1 MQYCLQNLDRHRFG
15 DVSPK
20 AVEGD
25 YARQGL
31 HKHAYGYAYLALLSH
46 AFHMHTR
53 LAERLG
59 QHAQTQKQTVLIK
72 AVSALL
78 KCDLESKQLEPHH
91 NVLSLIYWLA
101 QRPLDSP
108 WMPDS
113 EDDTDTNSG
122 MHSDQ
127 VMQPPRCIVL
137 VNTRCVIIQP
147 EHLCVS
153 RAWRKPHAAVLCCL
167 QLASECICSSMKFAC
182 CGRSSG
188 VA

>member
-1 MQYCLQNLDRHRFG
+1 MALQYCLQNLDRHRFG

-31 HKHAYGYAYLALLSH
+31 HKPAYGYAYLALLSH

-59 QHAQTQKQTVLIK
+59 QHAQIQKQTVLIK

-113 EDDTDTNSG
+113 EDDTETNSG
-122 MHSDQ
+122 TTLYAFRLRYKT
-127 VMQPPRCIVL
+127 VCIQ
-137 VNTRCVIIQP
+137 IK
-147 EHLCVS
+147 LCNH
-153 RAWRKPHAAVLCCL
+153 HAALYWSV
-167 QLASECICSSMKFAC
+167 
-182 CGRSSG
+182 
-188 VA
+188 